1 MVTGKTG
8 LLMQQVCLACSAL
21 GKWFGPFALGLLCL
35 VVPRMVK
42 KRIFDL
48 VMALIGLVA
57 LSWLILICWLI
68 ASAETRSNGLFKQ
81 TRVGRHGK
89 LFTVFKIKTMR
100 PSAVY
105 NTTITQSLDPRI
117 TRSGAFFRKT
127 KLDELPQLW
136 NVLTGDMSF
145 VGPRPDVPGYADQLD
160 EKVQRVLLSVRPGI
174 TGPASLAYR
183 NEEEL
188 LAAQSDPKRYNDEV
202 IYPDKVRINLD
213 YIANW
218 RFGADINY
226 ILKTI
231 FG

>member
-1 MVTGKTG
+1 MV
-8 LLMQQVCLACSAL
+8 
-21 GKWFGPFALGLLCL
+21 P
-35 VVPRMVK
+35 

-48 VMALIGLVA
+48 FMAFVGLLA
-57 LSWLILICWLI
+57 LSWLILICWLV
-68 ASAETRSNGLFKQ
+68 ATAETRSNGMFMQ

-89 LFTVFKIKTMR
+89 LFRAFKIKTMR

-105 NTTITQSLDPRI
+105 NTTITQSRDPRI

-136 NVLTGDMSF
+136 NLLVGDMSF
-145 VGPRPDVPGYADQLD
+145 VGRRPDVPGYADQLD
-160 EKVQRVLLSVRPGI
+160 EKVQRVLLSLRPGI

-188 LAAQSDPKRYNDEV
+188 LAGQSDPKRYNDEV

-213 YIANW
+213 YIAKW
-218 RFGADINY
+218 RFCADIKY
-226 ILKTI
+226 ILTTI